1 MALLSA
7 FQTDLLRQST
17 IFYKII
23 RHMTIINNLLT
34 KILTAAIFLT
44 INSALGIEIA
54 SISLPPSTQVTT
66 VPSTLNWAFS
76 VKGNDAEASTSKT
89 YNYNVYAYGVD
100 FYGNTVYFG
109 LAQGDVQVR
118 GEYAVGDAT
127 ILATTA
133 NISGSWTIDDHTL
146 HNTTNGYQI
155 FVAIYRN
162 SGNNS
167 TNTPNP
173 FPSTISTISSNTT
186 LPLQQSGTITI
197 NLTPDISI
205 PAISRVESTL
215 KSRATSTA
223 TVAGGVITAL
233 TLASVGSGYDPVFPP
248 RVILSGSGGAGSGA
262 TATAIVNQQTGRI
275 TNLMLHSGGSGYV
288 APVTVTIDAPPTYM
302 TQRTGGVLYSAATP
316 YYGGDMARFFT
327 SVTVAGRPLRSTEKH
342 RLQTVFSTDPAL
354 VGQSGSDDFEVSFVE
369 VYGDM
374 AGRVTEESRLRP
386 VQVQDT
392 PPALKTYGV
401 PVASGSNATADAVI
415 TTGRVS
421 GFNNLS
427 GGNGYD
433 SANPPSVTISS
444 ATGAGATAFATVNA
458 TTGEVSGITMVNPGA
473 GYVTATVAIAPPLI
487 GARYYTPLPDD
498 GFLDIG
504 EKVQMEYEVL
514 LPKNYAGIYYVGAQA
529 NSAQEIT
536 ESDSP
541 SISSNS
547 TTGNLTTGNATSN
560 STTGNSTLSPIVT
573 NNVFMS
579 NIAARIQLLSGPQE
593 STGMLT
599 ATFSANGSLS
609 SLSNGPSDMT
619 AIDGAG
625 RFVAFQSLASNL
637 AGNAAT
643 SGTTTQQNYQQ
654 INRRDVT
661 TGVTEVVS
669 ISSGGALGN
678 SVSQNPSINRSPQ
691 NLTEDGK
698 FVTFESQAN
707 NLVEN
712 DINAASD
719 IFVRS
724 YGSVLRTNRI
734 SVNEAGDQGNSG
746 SFNPSISGD
755 GRFVTF
761 ESEATNLD
769 LVNPL
774 STTGATGNLSQ
785 TATASAIVTAGV
797 LISIN
802 ATEIG
807 SGYDPANPPAVTIVS
822 ATGTGAAA
830 TATVTNGGVSGFTI
844 VSGGSGYDTNNST
857 TQVFIAS
864 PQPNRPTGSQIY
876 VHDRDVSGSGVYDGE
891 GNTRTYLVSIT
902 NNGSTAATAT
912 ANLTTTGG
920 QIASITVATAGS
932 KYVPQYPPSVVI
944 SAPPP
949 TGTQATA
956 EAYVAGNGTIQAVRI
971 TNPGSGY
978 ATAPTVTIAPR
989 ARCAGDALNRRGVY
1003 GWNNQPR
1010 ISDDGSVVTWTSY
1023 SSNLQLTSNTTATIG
1038 DTGWRGVVY
1047 RIELNKGIPLPS
1059 TLEAVSVNGNGTNP
1073 TTDLSNALAFEPSIN
1088 TDGKVIAFTSW
1099 ANNLGNSAD
1108 TNGVADVFVRDYNL
1122 PLVTNRTRR
1131 VSESL
1136 PRLAVGSI
1144 TFDSTS
1150 KQTSP
1155 ASRPPNNNPETG
1167 DFVTLNDGLGGIL
1180 TFTFATTPTAPL
1192 DVEIGAT
1199 ASVSRDNLVRAI
1211 NDQFLGN
1218 NTTIIAGNIPSDR
1231 IGTVNTNS
1239 GNNTTL
1245 ETAEELMAFTAP
1257 GSNTPANPGLQTSAT
1272 AVADQAKQPRLLLI
1286 NTAPG
1291 ADGNIDISGN
1301 FGNVTATRTGMQ
1313 FGGSQADI
1321 DSGEIDGVQY
1331 GSAQPTLDS
1340 TGYTVAFRSTMET
1353 LDVFD
1358 RSFTGSNGL
1367 LQGEILRVLRN
1378 RSSNIFVADRNVE
1391 PSDPQWGS
1399 TERSTRASVSRF
1411 GYSTQFLLGTPSSA
1425 NSHKPALSANGR
1437 FVAFSSDA
1445 ENRGG
1450 LLFGRTNFDPL
1461 DTNGFRDIFLHD
1473 RLIATE
1479 LPPVV
1484 KNNRPQVILTEPS
1497 WLSGGIIG
1505 VGSTIY
1511 LNAFATDLDQTL
1523 GLENVTFLV
1532 NGIPI
1537 PATRQYG
1544 NYFSAEYLVSQVL
1557 ESNTISARVI
1567 DNSGTD
1573 SNTALSSTINFQSG
1587 GTINRPISIVL
1598 SEPDF
1603 GGRTPIVGQAITLNA
1618 TVTMPFLSTSQ
1629 SIIQGI
1635 VRFYANG
1642 ILIGEQTV
1650 NNGASNSNIS
1660 FQWIPQSAGESVY
1673 LSAVA
1678 STFAINGAI
1687 TQNGIIVQTPNNYA
1701 TLLSNILPPIS
1712 VVGLPDEAPEGS
1724 PEDIAQVLF
1733 QRVMSRSP
1741 SATELAYYT
1750 AQLTSGAL
1758 TTSSMV
1764 AALINLPE
1772 YTQFHNRL
1780 FDFYYRL
1787 GTAPASYNYLSNL
1800 SLIQGNTSPLPSV
1813 AYDTTILN
1821 PATPFGSTQGQAAA
1835 AQAIVSSPAF
1845 SDNFPGIPNYT
1856 NQNFW
1861 TWYSGRMK
1869 LFGGSTS
1876 VYGTGAL
1883 IVTGVMNTSATAP
1896 QGSGVA
1902 FTTAYYAAKDSA
1914 KYGPSSPYQF
1924 QLKATALQWLFTGNW
1939 TAPSVPAVTT
1949 QAQLNTLITSLVD
1962 ASIGQPT
1969 WSWVLANG
1977 LTGANATASATNG
1990 TAQQNLIRYAFNG
2003 NGSQSLITMNST
2015 TQTSGMPWIRPL
2027 ADSLPPP
2034 SPTPGVNSYL
2044 QVTYV
2049 KRKNSP
2055 TVTYIPEF
2063 AWTIGS
2069 PFVPA
2074 TAENSVTTTT
2084 SINSIW
2090 ERVTVTDK
2098 AVTDSGTPALSR
2110 FARVRLVCRYWTPQN
2125 P

>member
-1 MALLSA
+1 MQPRNSIKSNLFALFLALAS
-7 FQTDLLRQST
+7 
-17 IFYKII
+17 
-23 RHMTIINNLLT
+23 LLT
-34 KILTAAIFLT
+34 ASSAMAQSPLISGFGVSSNLTVAPGGTISGNFIAVGAA
-44 INSALGIEIA
+44 NSTTV
-54 SISLPPSTQVTT
+54 STPYRIVLIGKDFYSNDITYQVT
-66 VPSTLNWAFS
+66 P
-76 VKGNDAEASTSKT
+76 G
-89 YNYNVYAYGVD
+89 
-100 FYGNTVYFG
+100 
-109 LAQGDVQVR
+109 
-118 GEYAVGDAT
+118 T
-127 ILATTA
+127 IGPIT
-133 NISGSWTIDDHTL
+133 SGSAP
-146 HNTTNGYQI
+146 TNVTVN
-155 FVAIYRN
+155 F
-162 SGNNS
+162 
-167 TNTPNP
+167 
-173 FPSTISTISSNTT
+173 
-186 LPLQQSGTITI
+186 SGTIPADGTLVSSTTYSLQIFTGSVSAGSLGNLESSVAGITI
-197 NLTPDISI
+197 FALPDISI
-205 PAISRVESTL
+205 PAISRVASTS

-233 TLASVGSGYDPVFPP
+233 TLASEGSGYDPVFPP

-302 TQRTGGVLYSAATP
+302 TQRTGGVLYNAATP

-327 SVTVAGRPLRSTEKH
+327 SVTVAGRPLSNAETH

-369 VYGDM
+369 VSGDM
-374 AGRVTEESRLRP
+374 AGKVTEESRLRS

-392 PPALKTYGV
+392 PSLLPTYGLSV
-401 PVASGSNATADAVI
+401 PGGATANATVNINAGGKVANFTI
-415 TTGRVS
+415 TSAGS
-421 GFNNLS
+421 
-427 GGNGYD
+427 GYD

-458 TTGEVSGITMVNPGA
+458 TGEVSGITMVNPGA
-473 GYVTATVAIAPPLI
+473 GYVTATVAIAEPRI

-541 SISSNS
+541 SISNS

-579 NIAARIQLLSGPQE
+579 KVAARIQLLSGPQE

-599 ATFSANGSLS
+599 ATFSTNGSLS

-637 AGNAAT
+637 AGNASS

-661 TGVTEVVS
+661 TGITEVVS

-822 ATGTGAAA
+822 ATGTGGAA
-830 TATVTNGGVSGFTI
+830 TATVAQNGTVSGFTI

-932 KYVPQYPPSVVI
+932 NYVPQYPPSVVI

-978 ATAPTVTIAPR
+978 TTAPTVTIAPR

-1167 DFVTLNDGLGGIL
+1167 DFVTLDDGLGGL
-1180 TFTFATTPTAPL
+1180 TFTFTTTPTAPL

-1257 GSNTPANPGLQTSAT
+1257 GSNTPANLGLQTSAT
-1272 AVADQAKQPRLLLI
+1272 AVADQAMQPRLLLI

-1484 KNNRPQVILTEPS
+1484 ENNRPQVILTEPS

-1523 GLENVTFLV
+1523 ELENVTFLV

-1537 PATRQYG
+1537 PATRRYG
-1544 NYFSAEYLVSQVL
+1544 NYFSADYLVSEIL

-1567 DNSGTD
+1567 DDSGTD
-1573 SNTALSSTINFQSG
+1573 TNTALSSTINFESG

-1629 SIIQGI
+1629 SVVQGF

-1642 ILIGEQTV
+1642 ILIGQQTV

-1678 STFAINGAI
+1678 STFAITGAI
-1687 TQNGIIVQTPNNYA
+1687 IINGVIISQPDNYA

-1712 VVGLPDEAPEGS
+1712 VVSLPDEAPEGS

-1772 YTQFHNRL
+1772 YFQFHNRL

-1813 AYDTTILN
+1813 AYDPTITN
-1821 PATPFGSTQGQAAA
+1821 PASPFGSTQGQAAA

-1939 TAPSVPAVTT
+1939 TAPSTPAVTT

-1977 LTGANATASATNG
+1977 LTGANATQNASLTGGND
-1990 TAQQNLIRYAFNG
+1990 QQNLKKFAFNP
-2003 NGSQSLITMNST
+2003 NPAIELK
-2015 TQTSGMPWIRPL
+2015 L
-2027 ADSLPPP
+2027 LP
-2034 SPTPGVNSYL
+2034 
-2044 QVTYV
+2044 
-2049 KRKNSP
+2049 
-2055 TVTYIPEF
+2055 
-2063 AWTIGS
+2063 
-2069 PFVPA
+2069 
-2074 TAENSVTTTT
+2074 
-2084 SINSIW
+2084 
-2090 ERVTVTDK
+2090 
-2098 AVTDSGTPALSR
+2098 
-2110 FARVRLVCRYWTPQN
+2110 
-2125 P
+2125 